1 MANERKNVQQASGRI
16 LTEDPLNPGLP
27 LIECGTGNFAVTKLG
42 PGSILIT
49 FVQSG
54 TNPIANAG
62 AGLDVAERVIH
73 VGSNTPTVVP
83 HVNPAG
89 DSDETFQVDMLD
101 WSVPVSIPPPA
112 EGTFSFTVD
121 RVG

>member
-1 MANERKNVQQASGRI
+1 MANERKNVQQAAGRI
-16 LTEDPLNPGLP
+16 NTLDPLNPLAA

-42 PGSILIT
+42 VGSVLIT

-54 TNPIANAG
+54 SNPVANAG
-62 AGLDVAERVIH
+62 AGLDVSERVIH
-73 VGSNTPTVVP
+73 VGSNTPGSIP

-101 WSVPVSIPPPA
+101 WAVPSIPEA
-112 EGTFSFTVD
+112 IEGVFSFTVD